1 MESVHKSYA
10 VALFELANEA
20 KQLEL
25 YQEETKAIS
34 NILKDNKEFIELLN
48 NQFVNKDDK
57 KELLD
62 KVFKNK
68 LII

>member
-20 KQLEL
+20 KQLEI
-25 YQEETKAIS
+25 YQEEAKAIS

-48 NQFVNKDDK
+48 NPPIPPVASVQP
-57 KELLD
+57 E
-62 KVFKNK
+62 
-68 LII
+68 

>member
-34 NILKDNKEFIELLN
+34 NILKDNKEFFFFTILFMYGKKMN
-48 NQFVNKDDK
+48 DQFP
-57 KELLD
+57 
-62 KVFKNK
+62 
-68 LII
+68 